1 MKWKAS
7 GPHAVQSDE
16 GYKVARFRIAGNES
30 FRPSLRGSFIGG
42 VYPSADEAKRVC
54 VDHHKETACQAQ
66 S

>member
-16 GYKVARFRIAGNES
+16 GYKVARFRTGHTEQY
-30 FRPSLRGSFIGG
+30 RPSLRGSFIGG
-42 VYPSADEAKRVC
+42 SYKTAEDAKRVC
-54 VDHHKETACQAQ
+54 IDHHKEATCPAQ